1 MEGEAEKHGGIYS
14 VSLDG
19 VADLCRSLND
29 DEEAFGLVQELCELT
44 TRFDCFTIAAIHE
57 NPGSENGKTRGHLG
71 SELQRKA
78 ETNLRLQ
85 KNPEGITTM
94 FSPNSRNNSFG
105 KLDGFCFRWCDEAK
119 MHVSCGPAAVINEK
133 AELNKQR
140 REAANAFSRAKNGA
154 KSMRYTELV
163 DCTKK
168 ALGLKDRSAKD
179 RIKGWRESGT
189 VKEGE
194 NGSLEINGAEVQ
206 NGANP

>member
-1 MEGEAEKHGGIYS
+1 M
-14 VSLDG
+14 
-19 VADLCRSLND
+19 
-29 DEEAFGLVQELCELT
+29 
-44 TRFDCFTIAAIHE
+44 
-57 NPGSENGKTRGHLG
+57 GSKNGAWG
-71 SELQRKA
+71 SELVCTSRFLPQKSPMNFVALRVSPAGAGTLRSLWWKA

-85 KNPEGITTM
+85 KNSEGITTM
-94 FSPNSRNNSFG
+94 FSPASRNNSFG
-105 KLDGFCFRWCDEAK
+105 KSDGFCFRWCDEAK
-119 MHVSCGPAAVINEK
+119 MHVSCGPAAAINEK

-140 REAANAFSRAKNGA
+140 REAADAFSRAPDGA

>member
-1 MEGEAEKHGGIYS
+1 M
-14 VSLDG
+14 LDG
-19 VADLCRSLND
+19 VADLCKSLND
-29 DEEAFGLVQELCELT
+29 DEEAFDLVQELCELT
-44 TRFDCFTIAAIHE
+44 TRFDCFTVAAIHE
-57 NPGSENGKTRGHLG
+57 NPGSQNGKTRGHLG

-85 KNPEGITTM
+85 KNSEGLTTM
-94 FSPNSRNNSFG
+94 FSPDSRNNNFRKS
-105 KLDGFCFRWCDEAK
+105 DGFCFRWCDETK

-133 AELNKQR
+133 AELSKQR

-168 ALGLKDRSAKD
+168 ALGLKERSAKD

-189 VKEGE
+189 VKKGE

>member
-1 MEGEAEKHGGIYS
+1 
-14 VSLDG
+14 
-19 VADLCRSLND
+19 
-29 DEEAFGLVQELCELT
+29 
-44 TRFDCFTIAAIHE
+44 
-57 NPGSENGKTRGHLG
+57 
-71 SELQRKA
+71 
-78 ETNLRLQ
+78 
-85 KNPEGITTM
+85 
-94 FSPNSRNNSFG
+94 
-105 KLDGFCFRWCDEAK
+105 
-119 MHVSCGPAAVINEK
+119 MHVSCGPAAAINEK

-140 REAANAFSRAKNGA
+140 REAADAFSRAPDGA

-194 NGSLEINGAEVQ
+194 NGSLELNGAEVQ